1 MLAPVH
7 HKVLPV
13 FILLSSAIHLIFL
26 AHANFSL
33 SPSAAAPDPLGQK
46 LLSVRLTSTEY
57 SGDQSMFLPIAPQH
71 AIADRISEELAPT
84 VPDTSEMSSDSPSA
98 EAPARDVT
106 NRQEAVQEHVA
117 DTDETHNQL
126 LGDLQTHLSRYLVYP
141 PLARRRGWEGT
152 VLLGMRVESDGHLHQ
167 LRINRS
173 SGYTVLDHSAL
184 NSLNRVGRLAE
195 ATAWLKGRELD
206 MQLPVIYRLIDN

>member
-13 FILLSSAIHLIFL
+13 FLLLSSVIHLIFL
-26 AHANFSL
+26 THANFNL
-33 SPSAAAPDPLGQK
+33 SPHAAAPDPLGQT

-57 SGDQSMFLPIAPQH
+57 SGDQSIFPPITPQH
-71 AIADRISEELAPT
+71 VIAGRNSEELAPT
-84 VPDTSEMSSDSPSA
+84 VSRPPEMSGDSP
-98 EAPARDVT
+98 APGTLAKDVA
-106 NRQEAVQEHVA
+106 NRQEAVPEHAA

-126 LGDLQTHLSRYLVYP
+126 LGELQTRLSRYLVYP
-141 PLARRRGWEGT
+141 PVARRRGWEGT

-167 LRINRS
+167 LRIDRS

-184 NSLNRVGRLAE
+184 NSLNRMGRLAE
-195 ATAWLKGRELD
+195 ATTWLKGREMD